1 MCLLF
6 FRRDIYERPSTLDG
20 QRRTPTKGRI
30 QNTPKKGKGSEDP
43 DECGQSMNRRET
55 MQPSA
60 RIRKAS
66 LTLTYDPLPPV
77 MFLRGKPGA
86 REANPFR
93 DRL

>member
-1 MCLLF
+1 
-6 FRRDIYERPSTLDG
+6 
-20 QRRTPTKGRI
+20 
-30 QNTPKKGKGSEDP
+30 
-43 DECGQSMNRRET
+43 

-77 MFLRGKPGA
+77 MFLRGKTGA